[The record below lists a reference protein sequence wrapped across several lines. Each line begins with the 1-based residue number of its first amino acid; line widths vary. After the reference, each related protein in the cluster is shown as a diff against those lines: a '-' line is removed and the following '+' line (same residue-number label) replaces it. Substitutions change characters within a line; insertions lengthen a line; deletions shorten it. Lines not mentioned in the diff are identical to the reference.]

1 MPEAR
6 PDPSRPDPSRPA
18 APVIAARLTGVDK
31 RFGGALALDGVH
43 FEVAAGEIHALLG
56 ENGAGKSTL
65 LGALG
70 GMMKPDAGQIE
81 VEGQVRVRWTPRDAA
96 GAGVRLVHQQ
106 FVQSEPH
113 TALQNLALGWHGLGA
128 VPDWEA
134 VRRAVSAAA
143 DEYGLKVTLDT
154 LVRDLPVGER
164 QKLEVLRALF
174 HGARLLLLDEPTA
187 VLSGSEV
194 RGLMDALR
202 RFRATGGATVF
213 TSHKLD
219 EVRALADRI
228 TVLRKGRIIGTFEGR
243 ATSADD
249 LATLM
254 VGRPISRATPTAEI
268 HVGAEVLA
276 LHGVTVRGAGGRPE
290 LMNANLRLCAGQV
303 LGIAG
308 VSGSGQLALA
318 ELIAGSRSPSTGKV
332 RLFGHTV
339 TRFSPAAFSRLGVAY
354 IPEDRHRV
362 GAVGALSV
370 LENLVL
376 RNLARDFS
384 RWGVIDW
391 VAARAWATG
400 RINEYGIVCASL
412 DAPAATLSGGNLQK
426 LILARELSGRP
437 ELIVAAYP
445 TRGLDLLA
453 AEAVRER
460 LLQARWAG
468 GAVVLISEDLDEIFR
483 MSDQVAV
490 VYGGR
495 VVGVAGRG
503 ELNRGQIG
511 LWMGG
516 RGSSTQHDLAAV
528 FPPPDTEQPP

>member
-1 MPEAR
+1 MTVAPQ
-6 PDPSRPDPSRPA
+6 DPSRPA
-18 APVIAARLTGVDK
+18 ARPPYARLIGVDK
-31 RFGGALALDGVH
+31 RFGGALALDGVD
-43 FEVAAGEIHALLG
+43 FDVVEGEIHALLG

-65 LGALG
+65 LGALS
-70 GMMKPDAGQIE
+70 GMNRPDAGQVE
-81 VEGQVRVRWTPRDAA
+81 VGGVARARWTPADAA
-96 GAGVRLVHQQ
+96 RAGVRQVHQQ

-113 TALQNLALGWHGLGA
+113 TALENLALGWSGLGA
-128 VPDWEA
+128 VPDWGA
-134 VRRAVSAAA
+134 ARRAVMEAAN
-143 DEYGLKVTLDT
+143 EYGLKVPLDRP
-154 LVRDLPVGER
+154 VRALPVGDR

-187 VLSGSEV
+187 VLTGSEA
-194 RGLMDALR
+194 RALMDALR
-202 RFRATGGATVF
+202 RFRASGGATVF

-228 TVLRKGRIIGTFEGR
+228 TVLRKGRIIGTFNGKD
-243 ATSADD
+243 TSAED

-254 VGRPISRATPTAEI
+254 VGRPISRSTPTAEI
-268 HVGAEVLA
+268 HVGAEVLS
-276 LHGVTVRGAGGRPE
+276 LHGVTVRGPHGRPE

-318 ELIAGSRSPSTGKV
+318 ELIAGSRAPSTGKV

-339 TRFSPAAFSRLGVAY
+339 TRFAPAAFSRLGVAY
-354 IPEDRHRV
+354 IPEDRHRT
-362 GAVGALSV
+362 GAVGSLSV

-376 RNLARDFS
+376 RNLTRDFS

-391 VAARAWATG
+391 EAARAWATG
-400 RINEYGIVCASL
+400 RINEYGIVCAGL

-468 GAVVLISEDLDEIFR
+468 GAVVLISEDLDEIIR

-495 VVGVAGRG
+495 VVGVAGRA
-503 ELNRGQIG
+503 EVNRDQLG

-516 RGSSTQHDLAAV
+516 KGSSTQHDLATVSPA
-528 FPPPDTEQPP
+528 PETDQPP